1 MPQLEDS
8 FLHKG
13 HRRAM
18 CARLA
23 ERGITDPAVLAAMEK
38 VPRHWFVDPTVE
50 EHAYDDQAL
59 PIGCAQTIS
68 QPSTVAFQTQLLE
81 LKRGMKVLEIGTG
94 SGYQTAVLCTLG
106 ARVFTIERQ
115 KALFDSTK
123 QLLYD
128 LHYHA
133 RCFLGDGYKGLT
145 EVDYAP
151 FDRVIITCGAP
162 YVPTAVMEQ
171 LVPGGIM
178 VIPVGNN
185 NQEMLRIV
193 KPGNDSEEP
202 LVETYGNCRFVPML
216 SDINFRQEP

>member
-13 HRRAM
+13 RRRAM

-133 RCFLGDGYKGLT
+133 RCFLGDGYKGTPRWTTPPLT
-145 EVDYAP
+145 ASSSPAVPPMCPPLSWNSSSLVASWSYRSATTIRKCCASSSP
-151 FDRVIITCGAP
+151 ATTAKNLLWR
-162 YVPTAVMEQ
+162 PTATAA
-171 LVPGGIM
+171 LYP
-178 VIPVGNN
+178 
-185 NQEMLRIV
+185 
-193 KPGNDSEEP
+193 
-202 LVETYGNCRFVPML
+202 C
-216 SDINFRQEP
+216 